1 MPEMTERI
9 VSFLNSVAVGLFGI
23 ILSASF
29 CGALQKRRDR
39 ILLLACMVIMALL
52 HGVVLTNVSDDAAAK
67 LYPLIVHLPTVL
79 VLFFIGRRLLWS
91 VISVLCAYLFC
102 EIRRWFGLLAVL
114 ALNGNDFTLD
124 LAELIITI
132 PLLFFLIRFASPAI
146 CQLMDYPLKT
156 RIQFGIIPAIYYIFD
171 YLTRIYTDLL
181 SGGYSVVLEFMPFV
195 CCVAYLIF
203 LLHNF
208 EEERKRQHLLQVQSD
223 LDLQLSQAVREIEQL
238 RKSQEQTARYRHDLR
253 HHLQYLLTCIEN
265 GCDDRARS
273 YIADINK
280 ELESQRVFRCCEN
293 ETANLILSALAGQAE
308 RAGIKMEVQGAVPS
322 DVGISDSDLCVLLSN
337 SVENAIH
344 ACQPIAEAGEECIIS
359 VRFSSSETTRRF
371 FLQVIN
377 PYKGKIRFEKGIPVS
392 QRPGHGIGVHSI
404 CAIVEHYGGCCNF
417 SAENGQFILRLSV

>member
-9 VSFLNSVAVGLFGI
+9 VSLLNSVAVGLFGI

-29 CGALQKRRDR
+29 CDALQKRRDR
-39 ILLLACMVIMALL
+39 IILLVCMVIMTVL
-52 HGVVLTNVSDDAAAK
+52 HGIVLMNISDDTAVR

-79 VLFFIGRRLLWS
+79 VLYFITKKLLWS
-91 VISVLCAYLFC
+91 VISLLCAYLFC
-102 EIRRWFGLLAVL
+102 EIRRWFGLLAVFVL
-114 ALNGNDFTLD
+114 KGDSFTQD
-124 LAELIITI
+124 LVEFIITV

-146 CQLMDYPLKT
+146 RQIMDYPLKT

-181 SGGYSVVLEFMPFV
+181 SGGSLVVLEFMPFV

-208 EEERKRQHLLQVQSD
+208 NEERKRQHMLQVQSN

-238 RKSQEQTARYRHDLR
+238 RRSREEVVRYRHDLR
-253 HHLQYLLTCIEN
+253 HHLQYILTCIEN
-265 GCDDRARS
+265 GCDDRACG
-273 YIADINK
+273 YISDICR
-280 ELESQRVFRCCEN
+280 ELEAQKVCRYCEN

-308 RAGIKMEVQGAVPS
+308 RAGIKMEVCGGVPY

-337 SVENAIH
+337 SIENAIN
-344 ACQPIAEAGEECIIS
+344 ACKPIAESGEECVIS
-359 VRFSSSETTRRF
+359 VRFCSSETTRRF
-371 FLQVIN
+371 FLQVTN
-377 PYKGKIRFEKGIPVS
+377 PYRGEIRFENGIPVS
-392 QRPGHGIGVHSI
+392 SKQGHGIGVRSI

-417 SAENGQFILRLSV
+417 LSENGLFILRLSV